1 MIFYPEEPRFFFFLF
16 LFLLLKVDIFIPLTQ
31 ALASDINANIGRLSS
46 V

>member
-1 MIFYPEEPRFFFFLF
+1 MIFYPEEPRFFF

>member
-1 MIFYPEEPRFFFFLF
+1 MIFYKEEPRFFFIF
-16 LFLLLKVDIFIPLTQ
+16 LLKVDIFIPLTQ